1 MQIVEAFINEK
12 GQRRQRIVQHLGV
25 ACDDM
30 QLQNLWDIGEKL
42 IPVLE
47 ARAKEEKLFAT
58 GQLSLFDC
66 EPEEYERPVPDDE
79 TVRVKR
85 MSKGE
90 DILEG
95 PFEVWGEVF
104 DKIGAEGILGLS
116 DRGRGSTNAL
126 KLCLIAKLTDGG
138 SKARSALW
146 IEKELGLPVSEDR
159 FYRMMD
165 RLSEKIDRVKELGF
179 RCGRYLCG
187 NKVTLLLFDVTTLY
201 FESFIDDEDNE
212 NNSPANVKL
221 GLRRHG
227 FSKDCKFKETQ
238 VVLALAASSEGIP
251 LWYELFPGNT
261 AESATLKNMMDEMSS
276 RIKPDEVWVVAD
288 GAMLTKENRTILN
301 EAGTGWV
308 LGASVKKLSQE
319 YQEQALDMECFSE
332 LDEGRKYRVINLES
346 GNTLIVTYSDKKARK
361 DVYDRDRAIKKLLK
375 RLDKRGEIS
384 GKTAIGNR
392 GVSRYIELSDGTG
405 DIKYK
410 LNQEKIEK
418 EARFDGLHGVETDR
432 RVETYEDVR
441 EVLSAYGNLWHIEDC
456 FRVSKS
462 DLQIRPVYHW
472 TERRIKAH
480 VAICFLALLM
490 ERYLECQL
498 MEKRRIRLS
507 AARIKAALLKVN
519 STMIK
524 ASDSGKLYRFP
535 SRLPKEAREIYKS
548 LGLKRGIEPT
558 EIMSMMNYRRR
569 IPNIRFEVS
578 EEEIKQ

>member
-1 MQIVEAFINEK
+1 
-12 GQRRQRIVQHLGV
+12 
-25 ACDDM
+25 
-30 QLQNLWDIGEKL
+30 
-42 IPVLE
+42 
-47 ARAKEEKLFAT
+47 
-58 GQLSLFDC
+58 
-66 EPEEYERPVPDDE
+66 
-79 TVRVKR
+79 
-85 MSKGE
+85 
-90 DILEG
+90 
-95 PFEVWGEVF
+95 
-104 DKIGAEGILGLS
+104 
-116 DRGRGSTNAL
+116 
-126 KLCLIAKLTDGG
+126 
-138 SKARSALW
+138 
-146 IEKELGLPVSEDR
+146 
-159 FYRMMD
+159 
-165 RLSEKIDRVKELGF
+165 VKELGF

-201 FESFIDDEDNE
+201 FESFIDDEDTKDE
-212 NNSPANVKL
+212 SDDSSVNVKL

-261 AESATLKNMMDEMSS
+261 AESTTLKNMIEDMSS
-276 RIKPDEVWVVAD
+276 RIKADEVFVVAD
-288 GAMLTKENRTILN
+288 GAMLTKENRSILN
-301 EAGTGWV
+301 EAGTGWI
-308 LGASVKKLSQE
+308 LGASVKKLAQG
-319 YQEQALDMECFSE
+319 YQEQALDIEGFSE

-346 GNTLIVTYSDKKARK
+346 GNTLIVTYSEKKAKK

-392 GVSRYIELSDGTG
+392 GVSKYIELSDGTG

-410 LNQEKIEK
+410 LNKEKIEK

-432 RVETYEDVR
+432 RVETYEDVK

-462 DLQIRPVYHW
+462 DLKIRPVYHW

-498 MEKRRIRLS
+498 LEKCRIRLS

-519 STMIK
+519 STIIK

-535 SRLPKEAREIYKS
+535 SRLSKEAREVYRS
-548 LGLKRGIEPT
+548 LGLKRSIEPT
-558 EIMSMMNYRRR
+558 EITSMLNYRRR
-569 IPNIRFEVS
+569 IPNNRVEVP
-578 EEEIKQ
+578 EEERTQ